1 MKKALK
7 KVMNMQLEGQTML
20 LSFLS
25 LTIIFIASFTL
36 HPINMG
42 GFMSAGSLLSELEV
56 NIAITV
62 PLLIWELVILIRNR
76 ELTELVYAKK
86 VMAILLFIVVAYFFF
101 ETEFLEGQ
109 KAKPDLDRYYP
120 ADEENYIYCLVLIVI
135 FWGMPLIGK
144 RMKQNGL
151 EPTS

>member
-7 KVMNMQLEGQTML
+7 KIIYMQLEGQTML

-56 NIAITV
+56 NIAITI
-62 PLLIWELVILIRNR
+62 PLLIWEFVILLRNR
-76 ELTELVYAKK
+76 GLRELFYAKK
-86 VMAILLFIVVAYFFF
+86 AMAILLLIVVAYFFF

-120 ADEENYIYCLVLIVI
+120 AGEENYIYCLLLIVI
-135 FWGMPLIGK
+135 FWGMSLAGK
-144 RMKQNGL
+144 KS
-151 EPTS
+151 THTAT